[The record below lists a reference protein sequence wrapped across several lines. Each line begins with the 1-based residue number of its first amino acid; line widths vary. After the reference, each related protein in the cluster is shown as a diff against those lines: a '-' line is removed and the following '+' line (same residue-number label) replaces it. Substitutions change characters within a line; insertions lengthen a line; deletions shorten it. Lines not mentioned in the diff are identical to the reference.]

1 MNATILIVDDNEDN
15 RELLQLLLASAG
27 YQVSEA
33 GNGIECLAAAR
44 IEPPNL
50 ILLDLSMPL
59 MDGWKVLQE
68 LQADPRTHH
77 IPCIAVTA
85 HADLDR
91 HEALANGFRAYVS
104 KPFMGDELMETIAG
118 VLENARATEQELERC
133 QQSESL

>member
-1 MNATILIVDDNEDN
+1 MNTTILIVDDNEDN
-15 RELLQLLLASAG
+15 RELLRLLLASAG

-44 IEPPNL
+44 IEPPDL

-68 LQADPRTHH
+68 LQADPSTSD

-85 HADLDR
+85 HAELDR
-91 HEALANGFRAYVS
+91 LEALANGFRAYVS
-104 KPFMGDELMETIAG
+104 KPFMGDVLMKAIAD
-118 VLENARATEQELERC
+118 VLEDRQATEQELERC
-133 QQSESL
+133 